1 MGNEVAVCA
10 AEGMG
15 IEVPSLASPSEA
27 TFLLD
32 WAKWV
37 GWAQENQFG

>member
-32 WAKWV
+32 WPSEWKPSWL
-37 GWAQENQFG
+37 GLGP

>member
-15 IEVPSLASPSEA
+15 IEVPSLAPRE
-27 TFLLD
+27 LD
-32 WAKWV
+32 GPRKTSWL
-37 GWAQENQFG
+37 GLGP